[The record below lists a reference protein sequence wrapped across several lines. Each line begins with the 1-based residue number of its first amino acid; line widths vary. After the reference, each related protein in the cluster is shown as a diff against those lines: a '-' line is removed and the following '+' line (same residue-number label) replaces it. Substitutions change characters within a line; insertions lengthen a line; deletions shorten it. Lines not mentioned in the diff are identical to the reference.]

1 MFFKDINK
9 WSMKRLRLY
18 ALAFNC
24 LYLVFTCL
32 APIIV
37 VGCRYQ
43 IFHKVSAYRLTGWG
57 WICAILVAVV
67 SIKVIKKVVDKLPEV
82 TYKQQL
88 LKYSILGVRALFI
101 PVLLLIAMTALK
113 SDFDLAYNTLWL
125 CLIFYTIGIVID
137 YTCIKYIDRAKDI
150 KIKAMEKIVIDD
162 AVNEL
167 RGE

>member
-9 WSMKRLRLY
+9 WSMKRLRLMS
-18 ALAFNC
+18 LTFNC
-24 LYLVFTCL
+24 LYLAFSVL

-57 WICAILVAVV
+57 WICAILVSIV
-67 SIKVIKKVVDKLPEV
+67 SIRVIKKVVDKLPEI
-82 TYKQQL
+82 THKQQI
-88 LKYSILGVRALFI
+88 LKYSILGIRALFI
-101 PVLLLIAMTALK
+101 PVLLLIGMRALK

-137 YTCIKYIDRAKDI
+137 YTCIKYIDHAIEFKYETLKER
-150 KIKAMEKIVIDD
+150 MLQD
-162 AVNEL
+162 AVAEM

>member
-9 WSMKRLRLY
+9 WSMKRLRLMS
-18 ALAFNC
+18 LTFNC
-24 LYLVFTCL
+24 LYLVFSAL

-57 WICAILVAVV
+57 WICAIIVAVV
-67 SIKVIKKVVDKLPEV
+67 SIKVIKKVVDKLPEI
-82 TYKQQL
+82 THKQQI
-88 LKYSILGVRALFI
+88 LKYTILGIRAFFI
-101 PVLLLIAMTALK
+101 PVLLLIGMKALK

-137 YTCIKYIDRAKDI
+137 YTCIKYIDHA
-150 KIKAMEKIVIDD
+150 IDFKYETLKERMLQD
-162 AVNEL
+162 AVAEM